1 MDAQTFNL
9 TLPTSWEEL
18 TDKQLLLV
26 YDLFARDLSAAEV
39 KTLCLIKWNR
49 LKVLASLPDHRF
61 LIKRGK
67 VFDKPNE
74 QRKAGF
80 ISSMARKLRPKVKG
94 EREVALSARQVQQA
108 TSCLDFLD
116 AFAPIPVRIS
126 HIGRHKAIAADFE
139 KVPFE
144 QYLYVDNLFQG
155 YLNTQNEE
163 LLRQMAQVLYANDK
177 VKPTKAHLIGIFYWM
192 ASLKQYFAQM
202 FNNFY
207 RPAPINQDGG
217 SLAPEGKDLFK
228 ELRDNTNAQIRALT
242 GGDITKEATIMK
254 MDTWRALTE
263 LDAKAKEVEEYR
275 KAAKSN

>member
-1 MDAQTFNL
+1 MKRK
-9 TLPTSWEEL
+9 EE
-18 TDKQLLLV
+18 
-26 YDLFARDLSAAEV
+26 
-39 KTLCLIKWNR
+39 
-49 LKVLASLPDHRF
+49 P
-61 LIKRGK
+61 
-67 VFDKPNE
+67 
-74 QRKAGF
+74 
-80 ISSMARKLRPKVKG
+80 
-94 EREVALSARQVQQA
+94 EVALSARQVQQA

-116 AFAPIPVRIS
+116 TFAPIPVRIS

-155 YLNTQNEE
+155 YLNTQQDQ
-163 LLRQMAQVLYANDK
+163 LLLQMAQVLYASDK

-207 RPAPINQDGG
+207 RPAPTNQDGG

-275 KAAKSN
+275 NAAKSN